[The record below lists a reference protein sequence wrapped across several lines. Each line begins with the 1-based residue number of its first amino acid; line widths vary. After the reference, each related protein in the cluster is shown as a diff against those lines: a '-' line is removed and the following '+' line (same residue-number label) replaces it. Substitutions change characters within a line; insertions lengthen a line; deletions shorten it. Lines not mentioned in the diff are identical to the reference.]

1 MPRPNEHPPLPQG
14 LPDYSM
20 MVLLV
25 DDQAMIGEAVRRAL
39 SEESDIDFHFCSD
52 PHQALHVAQQIKPTV
67 ILQDL
72 IMPGLDGLSLVREYR
87 SNPETQDIP
96 IIVLSTKEDPLV
108 KSAAFAAGANDYLVK
123 LPDAIELVA
132 RIRYHSR
139 SYLTLLQRDE
149 AYRALRVSQQQLLDS
164 NLMLQRLMNSDGL
177 TGLSNRR
184 HFDEYLELEWRR
196 AMREQQQLSLLM
208 IDVDYFKVYND
219 SFGHLAGDEA
229 LRQVAEAIRSSC
241 SRPTDLPARY
251 GGEEFALVLP
261 NTSPG
266 GARLVAEKLRQTVLG
281 LGIPHTASTA
291 DTFLTVS
298 IGLATSSGQPNESLE
313 NLMFRADKALY
324 QAKGEGRNRVVSAL
338 G

>member
-1 MPRPNEHPPLPQG
+1 M
-14 LPDYSM
+14 
-20 MVLLV
+20 
-25 DDQAMIGEAVRRAL
+25 
-39 SEESDIDFHFCSD
+39 
-52 PHQALHVAQQIKPTV
+52 
-67 ILQDL
+67 
-72 IMPGLDGLSLVREYR
+72 
-87 SNPETQDIP
+87 
-96 IIVLSTKEDPLV
+96 
-108 KSAAFAAGANDYLVK
+108 
-123 LPDAIELVA
+123 VA

-149 AYRALRVSQQQLLDS
+149 AYRALRVSQQQLLDT

-208 IDVDYFKVYND
+208 IDVDYFKAYND

-229 LRQVAEAIRSSC
+229 LRQVAEAIRGSC

-251 GGEEFALVLP
+251 GGEEFVLVLP

-281 LGIPHTASTA
+281 LGIPHTAPVPDSY
-291 DTFLTVS
+291 LTVS
-298 IGLATSSGQPNESLE
+298 IGLATQTPSIGSHSRQLISA
-313 NLMFRADKALY
+313 ADKGLY
-324 QAKGEGRNRVVSAL
+324 QAKNGGRNQVGIA
-338 G
+338 

>member
-1 MPRPNEHPPLPQG
+1 MTDLPIEGFTTINEG
-14 LPDYSM
+14 AA

-25 DDQAMIGEAVRRAL
+25 DDQAMIGEAVRRGLAY
-39 SEESDIDFHFCSD
+39 EENIDFHFCAD
-52 PHQALHVAQQIKPTV
+52 PHQAVAQAMRIKPTV

-72 IMPGLDGLSLVREYR
+72 IMPGLDGLTLVREYR
-87 SNPETQDIP
+87 NNPATQDIP

-123 LPDAIELVA
+123 LPDTIELVA

-149 AYRALRVSQQQLLDS
+149 AYRALRVSQQQLLDT

-196 AMREQQQLSLLM
+196 AIREQQQLSLLM
-208 IDVDYFKVYND
+208 IDVDYFKAFND

-229 LRQVAEAIRSSC
+229 LRQVAEAIRGSC
-241 SRPTDLPARY
+241 SRPSDLPARY

-266 GARLVAEKLRQTVLG
+266 GARLIAEKLRQTIMG
-281 LGIPHTASTA
+281 LNIAHTVPEHGSY
-291 DTFLTVS
+291 LTVS
-298 IGLATSSGQPNESLE
+298 IGLATQTPAVGSRCRQLISA
-313 NLMFRADKALY
+313 ADKGLY
-324 QAKGEGRNRVVSAL
+324 QAKNNGRNQVGIA
-338 G
+338 

>member
-1 MPRPNEHPPLPQG
+1 MNDLPIEGFTTPNEN
-14 LPDYSM
+14 SA

-25 DDQAMIGEAVRRAL
+25 DDQAMIGEAVRRGLAH
-39 SEESDIDFHFCSD
+39 EENIDFHFCAD
-52 PHQALHVAQQIKPTV
+52 PHQAVAQAVRIKPTV

-72 IMPGLDGLSLVREYR
+72 IMPVLDGLTLVREYR
-87 SNPETQDIP
+87 NNPATQDIP

-123 LPDAIELVA
+123 LPDTIELVA

-149 AYRALRVSQQQLLDS
+149 AYRALRVSQQQLLDT

-208 IDVDYFKVYND
+208 IDVDYFKAYND

-229 LRQVAEAIRSSC
+229 LRQVAEAIRGSC

-251 GGEEFALVLP
+251 GGEEFVLVLP

-266 GARLVAEKLRQTVLG
+266 GARLMAEKLRQTVLG
-281 LGIPHTASTA
+281 LGIPHTAPVPDSY
-291 DTFLTVS
+291 LTVS
-298 IGLATSSGQPNESLE
+298 IGLATQTPSIGSHSRQLISA
-313 NLMFRADKALY
+313 ADKGLY
-324 QAKGEGRNRVVSAL
+324 QAKNGGRNQVGIA
-338 G
+338 

>member
-1 MPRPNEHPPLPQG
+1 M
-14 LPDYSM
+14 
-20 MVLLV
+20 
-25 DDQAMIGEAVRRAL
+25 
-39 SEESDIDFHFCSD
+39 
-52 PHQALHVAQQIKPTV
+52 
-67 ILQDL
+67 
-72 IMPGLDGLSLVREYR
+72 
-87 SNPETQDIP
+87 
-96 IIVLSTKEDPLV
+96 
-108 KSAAFAAGANDYLVK
+108 K
-123 LPDAIELVA
+123 LPDTIELVA

-149 AYRALRVSQQQLLDS
+149 AYRALRVSQQQLLDT
-164 NLMLQRLMNSDGL
+164 NLVLQRLMHSDGL

-281 LGIPHTASTA
+281 LGIPHTAPTA

-298 IGLATSSGQPNESLE
+298 IGLATQTPAIGSHCRQLISA
-313 NLMFRADKALY
+313 ADKGLY
-324 QAKGEGRNRVVSAL
+324 LAKNGGRNQVGIA
-338 G
+338 

>member
-1 MPRPNEHPPLPQG
+1 MNDLPIEGFTTPNEN
-14 LPDYSM
+14 SA

-25 DDQAMIGEAVRRAL
+25 DDQAMIGEAVRRGLAH
-39 SEESDIDFHFCSD
+39 EENIDFHFCAD
-52 PHQALHVAQQIKPTV
+52 PHQAVAQAVRIKPTV

-72 IMPGLDGLSLVREYR
+72 IMPGLDGLTLVREYR
-87 SNPETQDIP
+87 NNPATQDIP

-123 LPDAIELVA
+123 LPDTIELVA

-149 AYRALRVSQQQLLDS
+149 AYRALRVSQQQLLDT

-208 IDVDYFKVYND
+208 IDVDYFKAYND

-229 LRQVAEAIRSSC
+229 LRQVAEAIRGSC

-251 GGEEFALVLP
+251 GGEEFVLVLP

-266 GARLVAEKLRQTVLG
+266 GARLMAEKLRQTVLG
-281 LGIPHTASTA
+281 LGIPHRAGA
-291 DTFLTVS
+291 RLVS
-298 IGLATSSGQPNESLE
+298 DREHWPGHPDSVHRQP
-313 NLMFRADKALY
+313 
-324 QAKGEGRNRVVSAL
+324 
-338 G
+338 